1 MEQESQSISVMIV
14 DDHPLF
20 RAGLQRALEYERD
33 IVVVATS
40 ADGEEALL
48 LSEQYVPHVML
59 LDINLPTLNGL
70 QVARQL
76 RLRRDAPAIIILTAH
91 HDDEQVIYAFSMGA
105 SAYCTKD
112 IHPDAIVTIIRDV
125 AHGRYIVDGG
135 RRLAKPELDVWLQRK
150 THANRGGYD
159 EHGLVSPL
167 SSREMQILAYVTK
180 GLLNKEIAASLN
192 ISQQTVKNHITSILK
207 KLNVKD
213 RTQAA
218 VIALKR
224 GWVRFNE
231 LSEQEA

>member
-1 MEQESQSISVMIV
+1 MEQGSQPINVMIV

-33 IVVVATS
+33 IVVVGTS
-40 ADGEEALL
+40 ADGEDALQ
-48 LSEQYVPHVML
+48 LSEQRVPHVML

-76 RLRRDAPAIIILTAH
+76 SLRPNAPAVIILTAH

-112 IHPDAIVTIIRDV
+112 VHPDTLVAIIRDV
-125 AHGRYIVDGG
+125 ARGRYVVDGG
-135 RRLAKPELDVWLQRK
+135 RRLSKQELSTWLQRK
-150 THANRGGYD
+150 TQAHRGGYD
-159 EHGLVSPL
+159 EQGLVSPL

-180 GLLNKEIAASLN
+180 GLLNKEIAVRLN

-218 VIALKR
+218 VVALRR